1 MLAWQEGR
9 DRRVSG
15 REQGVVMKR
24 VLVLE
29 DVAETA
35 RWLADRVRGAFGPDV
50 SVSLAHTLAAARRLT
65 GQEEFDLFIVDLGLP
80 DGDGIDFIRDLDP
93 VHTGANVVVMTIYDD
108 DDHVF
113 RALRAGARGYLLK
126 DQTDAGIEQA
136 LSGVGADIPALS
148 PGIARRM
155 MDYFARPAAV
165 VTERCDLT
173 QREREVLV
181 LIAGGRSVQEVAT
194 QLAISVHTVRG
205 YVKDIYRKLGI
216 STRAEASL
224 RAVRM
229 GLMPQL

>member
-1 MLAWQEGR
+1 M
-9 DRRVSG
+9 
-15 REQGVVMKR
+15 VVMKK

-35 RWLADRVRGAFGPDV
+35 RWLAERVRAAFGADV
-50 SVSLAHTLAAARRLT
+50 VVTLAHTLAAARRLNSQ
-65 GQEEFDLFIVDLGLP
+65 GEFDLFIVDLGLP
-80 DGDGIDFIRDLDP
+80 DGDGIDFIRALDP
-93 VHTGANVVVMTIYDD
+93 VRTGVNVVVMTIYDD

-136 LSGVGADIPALS
+136 LRGVGTDIPALS

-155 MDYFARPAAV
+155 MDFFARPAVA
-165 VTERCDLT
+165 TERCDLT

-181 LIAGGRSVQEVAT
+181 LIAGGRSVLDVAT
-194 QLAISVHTVRG
+194 QLEISVHTVRG

-229 GLMPQL
+229 GLMPQV